1 MHGRGVV
8 GVQPMAINKEAILW
22 VALGGA
28 IGASTRYAIT
38 VFFQQSG
45 TIGFPFEVVVVNI
58 LGSLYLGLVAGL
70 VHERVWPSRRL
81 WLHGAGFAGA
91 LTTFSTF
98 ATEAVQLMLQQEYVF
113 VAGFVLTQV
122 LVGLVL
128 CYSAMRLV
136 MACLARNSK

>member
-1 MHGRGVV
+1 
-8 GVQPMAINKEAILW
+8 MAINKEAILW

-28 IGASTRYAIT
+28 LGASARYGVT
-38 VFFQQSG
+38 LFFQQSG
-45 TIGFPFEVVVVNI
+45 TMGFPFEVVVVNI

-70 VHERVWPSRRL
+70 VSQGIWPARRL

-98 ATEAVQLMLQQEYVF
+98 ATDAVELMLQHEYVH

-122 LVGLVL
+122 GVGLVL
-128 CYSAMRLV
+128 CYTAMRLV
-136 MACLARNSK
+136 MACTKGGSK